1 MKGLNKSL
9 FQDVSV
15 LFEIVENVT
24 GVTEEQIRSRSRKR
38 YISDARMMMCESL
51 RRNSMYRLSEI
62 GSAVCNLDH
71 SSVIHYRGK
80 LLELYD
86 IDKDFRKKF
95 IDIEGRF
102 KQIKQCGLPV
112 MRKLDIAI
120 QERNLLN
127 EEIRKM
133 RRILKV

>member
-1 MKGLNKSL
+1 M
-9 FQDVSV
+9 
-15 LFEIVENVT
+15 
-24 GVTEEQIRSRSRKR
+24 
-38 YISDARMMMCESL
+38 YI
-51 RRNSMYRLSEI
+51 LSEI